1 MADPSERKGSGSS
14 KTKRDKSAEPVPLE
28 ERVGKLELAV
38 ADGEARLEAM
48 EGRQH
53 EWTELAEELEADI
66 QSAVDVLKAQM
77 AEVTSSMKAQIE
89 EVKAKIVVLEKA
101 VANSGFFQ
109 GRPLRLRSR
118 SRSTTVELET
128 PRNWKISCGK
138 SSNTSRR

>member
-1 MADPSERKGSGSS
+1 MPSRWRS
-14 KTKRDKSAEPVPLE
+14 T
-28 ERVGKLELAV
+28 VG
-38 ADGEARLEAM
+38 GH

-101 VANSGFFQ
+101 VAN
-109 GRPLRLRSR
+109 RP
-118 SRSTTVELET
+118 
-128 PRNWKISCGK
+128 
-138 SSNTSRR
+138 